1 MVPSSFAWRMRSQP
15 VSSRA
20 IYFLENHMSSDIF
33 TLITFSLFLE
43 ELRGVVKKSEQRE
56 NKYSIF
62 IFA

>member
-15 VSSRA
+15 VSSLA

-43 ELRGVVKKSEQRE
+43 ELRVVKKSEQRE
-56 NKYSIF
+56 DKYSIF